1 MVPNFGMRKEPPRR
15 VNVGE
20 IVGDR
25 NFYHKISRFFNVIT
39 RLYGV
44 GSDAGFEHSLGG
56 GRPAAAT
63 IDCQSVKN
71 AEKGGAGS
79 IRRARWR
86 QEDQRQEVAPPRRNV
101 APTLFLGR

>member
-1 MVPNFGMRKEPPRR
+1 MVPNFGMRKDPPRR

-44 GSDAGFEHSLGG
+44 G
-56 GRPAAAT
+56 
-63 IDCQSVKN
+63 
-71 AEKGGAGS
+71 
-79 IRRARWR
+79 
-86 QEDQRQEVAPPRRNV
+86 
-101 APTLFLGR
+101 